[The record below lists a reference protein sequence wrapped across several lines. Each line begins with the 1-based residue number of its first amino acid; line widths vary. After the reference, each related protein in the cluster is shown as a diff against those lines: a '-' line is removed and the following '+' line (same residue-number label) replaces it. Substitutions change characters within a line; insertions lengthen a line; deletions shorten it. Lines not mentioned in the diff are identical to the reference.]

1 MADRPKIPHE
11 PWPPYASNTA
21 KRLIRGL
28 SEAGKLTSP
37 GKRIPHY
44 GRVNDAD
51 DKRIPH
57 DGKIS

>member
-1 MADRPKIPHE
+1 MADRPKIPHD
-11 PWPPYASNTA
+11 PYCDAEFREG
-21 KRLIRGL
+21 KRLTRKL